1 MKKTVDEN
9 QMDIFGRYVKNV
21 SIPES
26 ENEDKDRLDPG
37 TFTPVIRD
45 GVLVKTY
52 EELIEWEEN
61 ADD

>member
-1 MKKTVDEN
+1 MKKTVDEKE
-9 QMDIFGRYVKNV
+9 MVIFAQDAKIVLMQDGEKIELER
-21 SIPES
+21 SDPE
-26 ENEDKDRLDPG
+26 

-52 EELIEWEEN
+52 EELLEWEEN